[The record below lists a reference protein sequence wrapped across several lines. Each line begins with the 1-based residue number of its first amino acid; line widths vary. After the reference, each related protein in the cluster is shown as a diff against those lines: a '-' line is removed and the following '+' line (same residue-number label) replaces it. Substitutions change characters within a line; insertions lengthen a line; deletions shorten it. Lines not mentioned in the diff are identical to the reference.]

1 MAFAVSRGEANVYL
15 VLVIPVIVGTGPLA
29 LLGVFLVF
37 AGFLLTFL
45 LWPSRLVPQPDD
57 CLQGGLD
64 PRSEPQSR
72 GSRGSRRGQYRR
84 GGGDRPKDPG
94 RERPDREHDQRRGTG
109 DRPCDLPLPAP
120 SGGGSIRQGRPV
132 GKEETRGPGTV

>member
-45 LWPSRLVPQPDD
+45 LWPSRLVA
-57 CLQGGLD
+57 
-64 PRSEPQSR
+64 EP
-72 GSRGSRRGQYRR
+72 
-84 GGGDRPKDPG
+84 GDRGVSPVSPEGAPPARRWGASRSSG
-94 RERPDREHDQRRGTG
+94 RFRP
-109 DRPCDLPLPAP
+109 PSASLPRLPAWLSSRASAP
-120 SGGGSIRQGRPV
+120 SLPPASLTASPLW
-132 GKEETRGPGTV
+132 PGFLFP